1 MRSVCSGSADGFE
14 DTPGRPL
21 TAVARV
27 TIIARKPDNQETC
40 ERLRV
45 SENGATPGGEIS
57 VRVDVPCTLSD
68 GTVLRANVYS
78 PVTDEA
84 VPVLLLRHPYSKD
97 APMSMRHIDVHRAV
111 LAGYIV
117 VTQDVRGRYASDG
130 EFTPSVNEQQDGYEA

>member
-84 VPVLLLRHPYSKD
+84 VPVLLLRHPYSKGRAD
-97 APMSMRHIDVHRAV
+97 EHAAHRRPSGRSRRVHR
-111 LAGYIV
+111 G
-117 VTQDVRGRYASDG
+117 DPGRPRPLCLRRRLHALG
-130 EFTPSVNEQQDGYEA
+130 